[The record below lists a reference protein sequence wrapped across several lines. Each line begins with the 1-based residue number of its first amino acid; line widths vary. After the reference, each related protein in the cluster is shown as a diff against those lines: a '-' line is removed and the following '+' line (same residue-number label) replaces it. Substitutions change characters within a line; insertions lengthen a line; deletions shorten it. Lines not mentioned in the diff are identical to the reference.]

1 MKQISFAQAEHQNKK
16 KVTRRERFLA
26 QMEALVPWQ
35 RLIDAL
41 SPSYFPNAAG
51 KRGRPPIGLERMLRI
66 YFLQQWYALADEAL
80 EDAIYDS
87 QAMRDFVSIDLAI
100 ESVPDATTLLRFRHL
115 LEKHALTQRIFEE
128 INAHL
133 AEQGLFMRE
142 GTIVD
147 ATIVAAAPST
157 KNKAKQ
163 RDPEMKQTKKGNQW
177 YFGLK
182 AHIGVDAVTGL
193 THSVVATSANVADV
207 TMAGALVR
215 EDDKRVYG
223 DAGYTGM
230 WKHLDEKKDAPG
242 SKCCVAAKRGAIKKM
257 DDSPM
262 KTLLL
267 AIEKAKASIRAKVE
281 HPFHVIKNLFGY
293 RKVRYKGLAKN
304 QAQLFTLFALG
315 NLVLARRCE
324 GDADGAS
331 VS

>member
-26 QMEALVPWQ
+26 EMDALVPWQ
-35 RLIDAL
+35 RLIEAL
-41 SPSYFPNAAG
+41 SPSYFPNSAG

-87 QAMRDFVSIDLAI
+87 QAMRDFVGIDLAI

-128 INAHL
+128 INASL
-133 AEQGLFMRE
+133 ADQGLFMRE

-147 ATIVAAAPST
+147 ATIIAAAPST

-163 RDPEMKQTKKGNQW
+163 RDPEMKQTRKGNQW
-177 YFGLK
+177 YFGMK

-193 THSVVATSANVADV
+193 AHTVVGTSANVADV
-207 TMAGALVR
+207 TMAEHLVR
-215 EDDKRVYG
+215 EADKRVHA
-223 DAGYTGM
+223 DAGYIGM
-230 WKHLDEKKDAPG
+230 GKRLGEDNNVED
-242 SKCCVAAKRGAIKKM
+242 SRCCIAAKRGAIKKM
-257 DDSPM
+257 EDSPM
-262 KTLLL
+262 KELLL
-267 AIEKAKASIRAKVE
+267 KIEKTKSSMRAKVE

-304 QAQLFTLFALG
+304 EAQLFSLFALA
-315 NLVLARRCE
+315 NLVLAKRCE
-324 GDADGAS
+324 GRIDGGS

>member
-87 QAMRDFVSIDLAI
+87 QAMRDFVGIDLAI

-133 AEQGLFMRE
+133 AEKGLFMRE
-142 GTIVD
+142 GTIVLTHRVFEEINASLAEQGLFMRKGTIVD
-147 ATIVAAAPST
+147 ATIVMTAPFT

-163 RDPEMKQTKKGNQW
+163 RDPEMKQTRKGNQ
-177 YFGLK
+177 
-182 AHIGVDAVTGL
+182 
-193 THSVVATSANVADV
+193 
-207 TMAGALVR
+207 
-215 EDDKRVYG
+215 
-223 DAGYTGM
+223 
-230 WKHLDEKKDAPG
+230 
-242 SKCCVAAKRGAIKKM
+242 
-257 DDSPM
+257 
-262 KTLLL
+262 
-267 AIEKAKASIRAKVE
+267 
-281 HPFHVIKNLFGY
+281 
-293 RKVRYKGLAKN
+293 
-304 QAQLFTLFALG
+304 
-315 NLVLARRCE
+315 
-324 GDADGAS
+324 
-331 VS
+331 

>member
-26 QMEALVPWQ
+26 QMEAMLPWQ

-41 SPSYFPNAAG
+41 SPAYFPNAAG

-87 QAMRDFVSIDLAI
+87 QAMRDFVGIDLAI

-142 GTIVD
+142 GTIV
-147 ATIVAAAPST
+147 AAAPST

-177 YFGLK
+177 YFGMK

-193 THSVVATSANVADV
+193 THRVAATSANVADV
-207 TMAGALVR
+207 TMAGHLVR

-223 DAGYTGM
+223 DAGYLGV
-230 WKHLDEKKDAPG
+230 WKYLDEEKDAPD
-242 SKCCVAAKRGAIKKM
+242 SRCCVAAKRGAIKKM
-257 DDSPM
+257 DGSPM

-267 AIEKAKASIRAKVE
+267 AFEKAKASIRAKVE

-293 RKVRYKGLAKN
+293 RKVRYKGLA
-304 QAQLFTLFALG
+304 
-315 NLVLARRCE
+315 NLVLEARCE
-324 GDADGAS
+324 GRIDRAS
-331 VS
+331 TS

>member
-35 RLIDAL
+35 RLIEAL
-41 SPSYFPNAAG
+41 SPSYFPNSAG

-87 QAMRDFVSIDLAI
+87 QAMRDFVGIDLAI

-133 AEQGLFMRE
+133 AEKGLFMRE

-177 YFGLK
+177 YFGMK

-193 THSVVATSANVADV
+193 THSVAATSANVADV

-230 WKHLDEKKDAPG
+230 WKHLGEEKDAPD
-242 SKCCVAAKRGAIKKM
+242 SKCYVAAKRGAIKKM

-262 KTLLL
+262 KTMLL

-304 QAQLFTLFALG
+304 QAQLFSLFGLS
-315 NLVLARRCE
+315 NLVLSTRCE
-324 GDADGAS
+324 GQIDGAITP
-331 VS
+331 